1 MVSRPRNYERAKIIR
16 ETLWIGAKKK
26 EIDEMVVGR
35 RIESVQRRPEVSS
48 YVELDQAIDRMY
60 PCKVNLVKWL

>member
-1 MVSRPRNYERAKIIR
+1 
-16 ETLWIGAKKK
+16 
-26 EIDEMVVGR
+26 MVVGR